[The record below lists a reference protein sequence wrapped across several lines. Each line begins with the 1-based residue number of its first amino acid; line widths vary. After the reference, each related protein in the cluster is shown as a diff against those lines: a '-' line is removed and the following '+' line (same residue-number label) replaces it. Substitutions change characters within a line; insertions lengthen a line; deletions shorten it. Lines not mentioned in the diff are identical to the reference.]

1 MKILSRNTLKATS
14 PGSKKFGLQAFSR
27 HLVRLIQ
34 IACRP
39 VIGNFLADQRAC
51 RIASVLLGVL
61 AGLHLLLPA
70 TRLCFIYNLTGF
82 PCPACGLTRSVD
94 SLFHFEFVEAWH
106 LHPFVLAAVPIMALI
121 LACAFLPASIAKRL
135 AGAITGLEQRTGI
148 GFILVVLFFVFW
160 TLRLLQLLPGYD
172 VI

>member
-1 MKILSRNTLKATS
+1 MKILSRSTLKATS

-27 HLVRLIQ
+27 PVICLVQ

-61 AGLHLLLPA
+61 AGLHLLLPT

-94 SLFHFEFVEAWH
+94 SFFHLELAQAWH

-121 LACAFLPASIAKRL
+121 LACAVLPTSIAKRL
-135 AGAITGLEQRTGI
+135 SAGVVWLEKRTGI
-148 GFILVVLFFVFW
+148 GFILVVLFFAFW
-160 TLRLLQLLPGYD
+160 LFRLFELLPDYD
-172 VI
+172 TI